1 MKGRVKKAV
10 KRVLRKA
17 SWELKRASE
26 VNSAVMK
33 GMQNSYYSCWHI
45 ENSALVFNARIDQGG
60 DVISMCCE
68 PIADIP
74 KCSFDGMPEEI
85 LERFIGMRALAVKRG
100 QRSGFTSGCKKCAVY
115 QKSNWNGGDG
125 QIHYINLS
133 MYPAPCQCRCIY
145 CGTEHGFGGNQGIE
159 SEAAQ
164 AAYEK
169 LFAVLKLANDMGL
182 IAQDATWQ
190 VSSGEITIHPYRE
203 RIMALVQGR
212 KAIFF
217 TNCFKYD
224 EAIAQNLHDNPG
236 SAINL
241 SIDAGTAETWQ
252 RVKGFNNFDTV
263 VSHLAK
269 YREKST
275 RSEQITLKYIVLP
288 GINDS
293 MEDYMGLVQI
303 MKKLNIRNLTVSRNT
318 DIKYCFEENDR
329 DGLLHAA
336 ARLLAVCQ
344 KHKIECDM
352 EYAYTPAERGRIK
365 MLRQT
370 AGLGD

>member
-17 SWELKRASE
+17 GWELKRASE

-74 KCSFDGMPEEI
+74 KCSFDG
-85 LERFIGMRALAVKRG
+85 
-100 QRSGFTSGCKKCAVY
+100 
-115 QKSNWNGGDG
+115 
-125 QIHYINLS
+125 
-133 MYPAPCQCRCIY
+133 
-145 CGTEHGFGGNQGIE
+145 
-159 SEAAQ
+159 
-164 AAYEK
+164 
-169 LFAVLKLANDMGL
+169 
-182 IAQDATWQ
+182 
-190 VSSGEITIHPYRE
+190 
-203 RIMALVQGR
+203 
-212 KAIFF
+212 
-217 TNCFKYD
+217 
-224 EAIAQNLHDNPG
+224 
-236 SAINL
+236 
-241 SIDAGTAETWQ
+241 
-252 RVKGFNNFDTV
+252 
-263 VSHLAK
+263 
-269 YREKST
+269 
-275 RSEQITLKYIVLP
+275 
-288 GINDS
+288 
-293 MEDYMGLVQI
+293 
-303 MKKLNIRNLTVSRNT
+303 IRNLTVSRNT

-352 EYAYTPAERGRIK
+352 EYAYTPAERSRIK